1 MIWLFSVLCS
11 LAVMGISGIVPPEG
25 TLLASDEP
33 PGFFLLWTRYSAH
46 LAFLF
51 LLVAFLTSTAR
62 RRWRHPVTRVLM
74 DYRRQLGLGFATA
87 HAFHLAALTLL
98 LLNLEG
104 FSVTASL
111 AVAAFGY
118 AVTTALAVTSNNW
131 SVRRLGVKRWRLLH
145 TTGINIL
152 MLYFF
157 VAFSAALI
165 QKGGTVYAVYVLAII
180 GAVVAKAAAR
190 KTRLQHTTD

>member
-1 MIWLFSVLCS
+1 
-11 LAVMGISGIVPPEG
+11 MGISGIVPPEG

-74 DYRRQLGLGFATA
+74 NYRRQLGLGFATA

-165 QKGGTVYAVYVLAII
+165 QKGGTVYVVYVLAII

>member
-51 LLVAFLTSTAR
+51 LLVAFLTSAAR

-165 QKGGTVYAVYVLAII
+165 QKGGTVYVVYVLAII

>member
-62 RRWRHPVTRVLM
+62 SRWRHPVTRVLM

-165 QKGGTVYAVYVLAII
+165 QKGDTVYVVYVLAII

>member
-74 DYRRQLGLGFATA
+74 NYRRQLGLGFATA

-157 VAFSAALI
+157 VAFSAALV
-165 QKGGTVYAVYVLAII
+165 QKGGTVYVVYVLAII

>member
-74 DYRRQLGLGFATA
+74 NYRRQLGLGFATA

-157 VAFSAALI
+157 VAFSAALF
-165 QKGGTVYAVYVLAII
+165 QKGGTVYVVYVLAII
-180 GAVVAKAAAR
+180 GAVVAKASAR

>member
-11 LAVMGISGIVPPEG
+11 LAVMGVSGIVPPEG

-74 DYRRQLGLGFATA
+74 NYRRQLGLGFATA

-180 GAVVAKAAAR
+180 GAVVAKASAR

>member
-104 FSVTASL
+104 FSVTSSL

-118 AVTTALAVTSNNW
+118 VVTTALAVTSNNW

-165 QKGGTVYAVYVLAII
+165 QKGGTVYVVYVLAII
-180 GAVVAKAAAR
+180 GAVVAKASAR

>member
-74 DYRRQLGLGFATA
+74 NYRRQLGLGFATA

-118 AVTTALAVTSNNW
+118 VVTTALAMTSNNW

-165 QKGGTVYAVYVLAII
+165 QKGGTVYVVYVLAII

>member
-74 DYRRQLGLGFATA
+74 NYRRQLGLGFATA

-118 AVTTALAVTSNNW
+118 VATTALAVTSNNW

-165 QKGGTVYAVYVLAII
+165 QKGGTVYVVYVLAII

>member
-1 MIWLFSVLCS
+1 
-11 LAVMGISGIVPPEG
+11 
-25 TLLASDEP
+25 
-33 PGFFLLWTRYSAH
+33 
-46 LAFLF
+46 
-51 LLVAFLTSTAR
+51 
-62 RRWRHPVTRVLM
+62 
-74 DYRRQLGLGFATA
+74 
-87 HAFHLAALTLL
+87 
-98 LLNLEG
+98 
-104 FSVTASL
+104 L

-118 AVTTALAVTSNNW
+118 VVTTALAVTSNNW

-165 QKGGTVYAVYVLAII
+165 QKGGTVYVVYVLAII

>member
-74 DYRRQLGLGFATA
+74 NYRHQLGLGFATA

-165 QKGGTVYAVYVLAII
+165 QKGGTVYVVYVLAII

>member
-74 DYRRQLGLGFATA
+74 NYRRQLGLGFATA

-165 QKGGTVYAVYVLAII
+165 QKGGTVYVVYVLAII

>member
-1 MIWLFSVLCS
+1 MVWMFSVLCS
-11 LAVMGISGIVPPEG
+11 LAIMGISGIVPLDG
-25 TLLASDEP
+25 TPLASDEP

-74 DYRRQLGLGFATA
+74 NYRRQLGLGFATA

-98 LLNLEG
+98 LLNLED
-104 FSVTASL
+104 FSATASL

-118 AVTTALAVTSNNW
+118 VVTTALAVTSNNW
-131 SVRRLGVKRWRLLH
+131 SVRRLGVNQWRQLH
-145 TTGINIL
+145 TIGINIL

-165 QKGGTVYAVYVLAII
+165 QKGGTLYAVYVFAII
-180 GAVVAKAAAR
+180 GAVVAKVSER
-190 KTRLQHTTD
+190 KTRLQHTTE

>member
-62 RRWRHPVTRVLM
+62 RRWRHPVIRVLM

-165 QKGGTVYAVYVLAII
+165 QKGGTVYVVYVLAII

>member
-33 PGFFLLWTRYSAH
+33 SGFFLLWTRYSAH

-74 DYRRQLGLGFATA
+74 NYRRQLGLGFATA

-165 QKGGTVYAVYVLAII
+165 QKGGTVYVVYVLAII

>member
-118 AVTTALAVTSNNW
+118 VVTTALAVTSNNW

-165 QKGGTVYAVYVLAII
+165 QKGGTVYVVYVLAII
-180 GAVVAKAAAR
+180 GAVVAKASAR

>member
-1 MIWLFSVLCS
+1 MVWMFSVLCS
-11 LAVMGISGIVPPEG
+11 LAVIGLSGIVPLDGIP
-25 TLLASDEP
+25 LASEEP
-33 PGFFLLWTRYSAH
+33 PGFLLLWTRYSAH

-51 LLVAFLTSTAR
+51 LLVAFLASTAR
-62 RRWRHPVTRVLM
+62 RRWRHPATRVLM
-74 DYRRQLGLGFATA
+74 SYRRQLGLGFATA
-87 HAFHLAALTLL
+87 HAFHLAALTLF

-104 FSVTASL
+104 FSATASL

-118 AVTTALAVTSNNW
+118 VVTTALAVTSNNW
-131 SVRRLGVKRWRLLH
+131 SVRRLGVKQWRLLH

-165 QKGGTVYAVYVLAII
+165 QKGGAIYAVYVFAII
-180 GAVVAKAAAR
+180 SAVVAKVSAR
-190 KTRLQHTTD
+190 ATGLQHTTD

>member
-62 RRWRHPVTRVLM
+62 SRWRHPVTRVLM
-74 DYRRQLGLGFATA
+74 NYRRQL
-87 HAFHLAALTLL
+87 
-98 LLNLEG
+98 
-104 FSVTASL
+104 
-111 AVAAFGY
+111 
-118 AVTTALAVTSNNW
+118 
-131 SVRRLGVKRWRLLH
+131 
-145 TTGINIL
+145 
-152 MLYFF
+152 
-157 VAFSAALI
+157 
-165 QKGGTVYAVYVLAII
+165 
-180 GAVVAKAAAR
+180 
-190 KTRLQHTTD
+190 

>member
-74 DYRRQLGLGFATA
+74 NYRRQLGLGFATA

-118 AVTTALAVTSNNW
+118 EVTTALAVTSNNW

-165 QKGGTVYAVYVLAII
+165 QKGGTVYVVYVLAII

>member
-62 RRWRHPVTRVLM
+62 SRWRHPVTRVLM

-165 QKGGTVYAVYVLAII
+165 QKGGTVYVVYVLAII
-180 GAVVAKAAAR
+180 GAVVAKASAR

>member
-74 DYRRQLGLGFATA
+74 NYRRQLGLGFATA

-118 AVTTALAVTSNNW
+118 VATTALAVTSNNW

-180 GAVVAKAAAR
+180 GAVVAKASAR